1 MNKSR
6 HGLIRSF
13 KAVAGGLVIMLSQ
26 PLLAELPPEQQAIFE
41 AAKKRSENVNLGDLI
56 NNINRQQTKG
66 QAMIDGTVDKSA
78 EIAMSQGDGK
88 AEAEQRAKALCKART
103 RYIFASRSLGKQ
115 ALSEIFAEASAS
127 PELTVVFQG
136 IPKGTK
142 LPKGFMDL
150 QQLAS
155 EFDPVPSIALNPLL
169 FQRHEVSAV
178 PEMMALTEGEWV
190 DRECRQEI
198 RTRVAGITSMS
209 YLEEHLDEGDLG
221 QRGPI
226 QDISE
231 PNLMDTIAQR
241 ISEVDW
247 DAKKEQAIENV
258 WNNVPMYP
266 LPPATENRIIR
277 IDPTVQA
284 QRDIR
289 DAQGRVLVSA
299 GTRVNPLD
307 IQPFN
312 SIVIVFNPLRES
324 ELEAAKEMVKSY
336 VAQGQKVIP
345 VLSEI
350 DKTEGWN
357 MYNNVAR
364 KLDHRVYM
372 LSPDLKQRFRIM
384 RTMSVVRAS
393 DGFFE
398 VREIRTDM

>member
-6 HGLIRSF
+6 RGLIHSF
-13 KAVAGGLVIMLSQ
+13 KVIAGGLVFLLS
-26 PLLAELPPEQQAIFE
+26 PLLLAELPPEQQGIFE
-41 AAKKRSENVNLGDLI
+41 AAKKRSQTVDLGDLI
-56 NNINRQQTKG
+56 NNIDRQQSRG
-66 QAMIDGTVDKSA
+66 QALIDSTVNKSA
-78 EIAMSQGDGK
+78 EIAMSQGKGK
-88 AEAEQRAKALCKART
+88 EEAEQRAKALCKART

-115 ALSEIFAEASAS
+115 ALSEIFAEASAN

-142 LPKGFMDL
+142 MPKGFLDL

-155 EFDPVPSIALNPLL
+155 QYDPTPSIALNPLM
-169 FQRHEVSAV
+169 FQRHDVTAV

-190 DRECRQEI
+190 NRECRQDI
-198 RTRVAGITSMS
+198 RTRVAGITSMR
-209 YLEEHLDEGDLG
+209 YLESHLDEGDLG
-221 QRGPI
+221 QRGPV
-226 QDISE
+226 QDVSE

-247 DAKKEQAIENV
+247 DEKKKKAIENV

-284 QRDIR
+284 QRDIL
-289 DAQGRVLVSA
+289 DAQGKVLVTA
-299 GTRVNPLD
+299 GTRINPLD
-307 IQPFN
+307 IHSFN

-324 ELEAAKEMVKSY
+324 ELEVAKKMVKNY

-350 DKTEGWN
+350 DKTEGWA
-357 MYNNVAR
+357 MYNSVAR
-364 KLDHRVYM
+364 SLDHRVYM
-372 LSPDLKQRFRIM
+372 LSPDLKQRFHIM
-384 RTMSVVRAS
+384 RTLSVVRAS

-398 VREIRTDM
+398 VREIKTDM